1 MDQWRH
7 LQREWG
13 TSVQPL
19 KKPTVP
25 TVLTH
30 HQFMDKNKQLTSL
43 TNINAYLCVNGSENL
58 MGHQTKKTIAMLIMT

>member
-19 KKPTVP
+19 KKPILP
-25 TVLTH
+25 TVLAH
-30 HQFMDKNKQLTSL
+30 RQFMDKNNLKQTRF
-43 TNINAYLCVNGSENL
+43 YWKKYVNGSEYSK
-58 MGHQTKKTIAMLIMT
+58 GHKKI

>member
-13 TSVQPL
+13 TSVQFL

-25 TVLTH
+25 TILVHRLS
-30 HQFMDKNKQLTSL
+30 MDKNKQLTLFSQGKL
-43 TNINAYLCVNGSENL
+43 AFTA
-58 MGHQTKKTIAMLIMT
+58 

>member
-7 LQREWG
+7 LQREKG

-25 TVLTH
+25 AVLAH
-30 HQFMDKNKQLTSL
+30 RQFMDKNKQLTLLSQYKL
-43 TNINAYLCVNGSENL
+43 AFTGSNVL
-58 MGHQTKKTIAMLIMT
+58 IALKIKKIKNQA

>member
-13 TSVQPL
+13 TSVQSL

-25 TVLTH
+25 TVLAH
-30 HQFMDKNKQLTSL
+30 HQFMDKNKQLTLLSQCKLAL
-43 TNINAYLCVNGSENL
+43 TAINTLFAL
-58 MGHQTKKTIAMLIMT
+58 